1 MAAALEYREYAEQQL
16 DAAQSAQLPQVR
28 QRHLQAA
35 ERWQQLADEQER
47 FELPALPKLR
57 QDFFY

>member
-1 MAAALEYREYAEQQL
+1 MACALEYREFAEQQL
-16 DAAQSAQLPQVR
+16 SAARSAQLPLVR

-57 QDFFY
+57 QEYFF